1 MTDVLKSEVIAVINP
16 SKGFA
21 LPDAVMGL
29 VILAILVSV
38 AAALCKDLVS
48 TSRQGK
54 DKPVSGVLTGQN
66 YPPAF

>member
-1 MTDVLKSEVIAVINP
+1 MISH

-48 TSRQGK
+48 TGRQGEER
-54 DKPVSGVLTGQN
+54 PVSGVLTAQN
-66 YPPAF
+66 QPPAF